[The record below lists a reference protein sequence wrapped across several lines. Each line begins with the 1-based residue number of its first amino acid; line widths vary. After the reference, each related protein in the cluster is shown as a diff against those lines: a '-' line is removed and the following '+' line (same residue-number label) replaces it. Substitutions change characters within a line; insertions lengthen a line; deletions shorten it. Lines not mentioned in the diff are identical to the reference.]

1 MNNDQFRR
9 LVSDTPRRQDG
20 ATSSPKPGATPGGL
34 LGSRARSSIPMTPR
48 TVKGSSGIDF
58 ARQLADRN
66 AASQPVKKFRSSAAP
81 KGTKL
86 ASGYRDRTLERIEDD
101 EDDKA
106 KRVKALEESMK
117 LGQIDRATFEA
128 LRDQIT
134 GGDVG
139 ATHLVKGLDWKLLER
154 VRRGEDVLSGGNAA
168 ETKGKDEGPDV
179 DEEFEKLE
187 EREIAPMVK
196 EKAEKKGEMAPPPP
210 VAGVKRSRDAI
221 LAELKAQRKAAA
233 EAKMAAQPQL
243 GAKFKRVGEK
253 TETSRIERDEKGR
266 EVLITVD
273 TEGNVKRKV
282 RKAKTEDPQVPTG
295 LLMLD
300 KDAKPLGMEV
310 PELPPTP
317 VQEED
322 DDIFEGVGTAYDPLA
337 GLDEDDSASEAED
350 GEEEASP
357 SPSESP
363 TASPPADMP
372 PPPIPHKPAAAP
384 RNYFGSTTTSTTE
397 ETKYDVSKDPTILAA
412 LQKARKI
419 DTSSFSTGSATTS
432 HEETDEER
440 EARLKRR
447 AAMLASS
454 DRDLEDM
461 DLGFGSSRFGD
472 AEDAEDGGKIK
483 LSKWKGAGAEDGDD
497 DGDGGERGGKKRK
510 RGAKKRKGDKN
521 SAADV
526 MKVIERRKEGS
537 RVDWGRAIQI

>member
-1 MNNDQFRR
+1 MR
-9 LVSDTPRRQDG
+9 
-20 ATSSPKPGATPGGL
+20 
-34 LGSRARSSIPMTPR
+34 
-48 TVKGSSGIDF
+48 
-58 ARQLADRN
+58 
-66 AASQPVKKFRSSAAP
+66 
-81 KGTKL
+81 
-86 ASGYRDRTLERIEDD
+86 
-101 EDDKA
+101 
-106 KRVKALEESMK
+106 

-154 VRRGEDVLSGGNAA
+154 VRRGEDVLGGGRPEA
-168 ETKGKDEGPDV
+168 KGKEEGPDV

-187 EREIAPMVK
+187 EREIAPVVK

-243 GAKFKRVGEK
+243 GAKFRRVGEK
-253 TETSRIERDEKGR
+253 KETSRIERDEKGR
-266 EVLITVD
+266 EVLITID
-273 TEGNVKRKV
+273 AEGNVKRKV
-282 RKAKTEDPQVPTG
+282 RKAKMEDPQVPAG
-295 LLMLD
+295 LLMPD
-300 KDAKPLGMEV
+300 KDAVPLGMEV
-310 PELPPTP
+310 PEIPVAP
-317 VQEED
+317 VQDED

-350 GEEEASP
+350 GEVDAPPEDEPPPQPSKKEEAFP

-363 TASPPADMP
+363 FASPPTDMP
-372 PPPIPHKPAAAP
+372 PPPIPSKPAAAP
-384 RNYFGSTTTSTTE
+384 RNYFGTTTPSTIE

-483 LSKWKGAGAEDGDD
+483 LSKWKGAGADDEDEDGE
-497 DGDGGERGGKKRK
+497 GGERGGKKRK

-526 MKVIERRKEGS
+526 MKVIEKRKEGK
-537 RVDWGRAIQI
+537 